1 MHYYKKDIG
10 DYNTDA
16 GRLSIL
22 QHGVYNLLMDVIY
35 KKELFP
41 TYEDAVDWLW
51 ISTSEEQEALQFVLS
66 KLFTLEGDRYVNIR
80 MKDAIEKYHGQA
92 ETNTINGKKGGR
104 PKKVKITQPVK
115 KKTQS
120 VTDGLYIKANESEP
134 AQNKTLI
141 TNQELLITNKKESK
155 RKPAFAVPTQN
166 EIYDQ
171 FLIKQVTPSLA
182 LTESEKFFNYYES
195 NGWIVG
201 RAKMKNWKA
210 AATNWINRSNQYERQ
225 SNNSKATSEEIF
237 DSGNDWADDIYIPGI
252 DGPAKSN
259 H

>member
-10 DYNTDA
+10 DYNTKA

-22 QHGVYNLLMDVIY
+22 QHGVYNLLMDAIY
-35 KKELFP
+35 DREQFP

-51 ISTSEEQEALQFVLS
+51 VSSPEEHESLKFVLS
-66 KLFTLEGDRYVNIR
+66 KFFILEGDRYVQKR
-80 MKDAIEKYHGQA
+80 MKDTIEKYHAQA
-92 ETNTINGKKGGR
+92 ESNAINGKKGGR
-104 PKKVKITQPVK
+104 PKKDKITHPVK
-115 KKTQS
+115 KKTHS
-120 VTDGLYIKANESEP
+120 VNDGLDIKAKESEP
-134 AQNKTLI
+134 AQNKTLT
-141 TNQELLITNKKESK
+141 TNQELITTNKKESK

-166 EIYDQ
+166 EIYDH
-171 FLIKQVTPSLA
+171 FLIKQTAPSLA
-182 LTESEKFFNYYES
+182 LRESEKFFNYYES

-210 AATNWINRSNQYERQ
+210 AATNWINRSGEYERQ
-225 SNNSKATSEEIF
+225 QNNSKQDSKSIL
-237 DSGNDWADDIYIPGI
+237 DSGNDWADDIYIPGV